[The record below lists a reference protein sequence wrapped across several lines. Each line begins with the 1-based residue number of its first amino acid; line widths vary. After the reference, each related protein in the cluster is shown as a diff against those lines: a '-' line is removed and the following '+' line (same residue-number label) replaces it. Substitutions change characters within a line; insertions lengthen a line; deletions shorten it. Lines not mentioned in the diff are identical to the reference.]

1 MKIDHGLSTT
11 EGERYRYVYLD
22 RKTKIPEH
30 VYIWEQLNGPKPK
43 CCDIHH
49 IDGNGKN
56 NDTDNLVCLTKSE
69 HKTLHAILKRRG
81 IDVVDGSD
89 PNIIAS
95 RARNNALTKAHRQ
108 AHLEEERAK
117 DREERIRNKDRIR
130 ERAAEFYQR
139 HREKLRAEQAE
150 YEKNHKAERAARNAK
165 FYQEHKVERQEYNR
179 KFREA
184 NREKIKERQQA
195 YNAQHVEE
203 IRAYRQAYRHV
214 HAANERLRKA
224 IIRGDSEERIT
235 QLRSDLVQI
244 KEEFKQQQ
252 KGKK

>member
-1 MKIDHGLSTT
+1 MKIEHGLSTF
-11 EGERYRYVYLD
+11 EGERYRYVCLD
-22 RKTKIPEH
+22 RKTKVPEH

-81 IDVVDGSD
+81 IDVIDDTD

-95 RARNNALTKAHRQ
+95 RAKTNERTKAHRK
-108 AHLEEERAK
+108 AHLEEERAR
-117 DREERIRNKDRIR
+117 DREEYARNKDRKR
-130 ERAAEFYQR
+130 ERNAEFYQR

-150 YEKNHKAERAARNAK
+150 YEKEHKAERAVRNAK
-165 FYQEHKVERQEYNR
+165 FYQEHKEERQEYNR

-184 NREKIKERQQA
+184 NREKLKEWQRE
-195 YNAQHVEE
+195 YNAQHAEE
-203 IRAYRQAYRHV
+203 RRVYRQAYRHV
-214 HAANERLRKA
+214 HAANERLKKA
-224 IIRGDSEERIT
+224 IKRGDPEEKIA
-235 QLRSDLVQI
+235 QLTVNLTRA

-252 KGKK
+252 KGSK